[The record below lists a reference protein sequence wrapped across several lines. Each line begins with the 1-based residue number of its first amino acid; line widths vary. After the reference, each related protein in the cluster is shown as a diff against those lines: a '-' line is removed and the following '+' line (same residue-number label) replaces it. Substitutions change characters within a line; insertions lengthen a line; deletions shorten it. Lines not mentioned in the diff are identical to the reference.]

1 MEMQCSG
8 AGKLDFPERDPLLE
22 RYVIVS
28 FSFDGKLVR
37 AFPNVPELPPI
48 YPKSE
53 TLWSA
58 TIEASQMEMQKKED
72 H

>member
-1 MEMQCSG
+1 
-8 AGKLDFPERDPLLE
+8 
-22 RYVIVS
+22 VIVS